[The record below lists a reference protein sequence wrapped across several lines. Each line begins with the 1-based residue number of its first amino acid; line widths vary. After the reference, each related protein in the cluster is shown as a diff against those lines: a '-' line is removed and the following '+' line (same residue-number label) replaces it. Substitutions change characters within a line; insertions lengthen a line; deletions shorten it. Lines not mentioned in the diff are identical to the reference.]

1 MLEPHLVPDGSAPGT
16 QSPLRSERPLTRREL
31 REREAADAART
42 AAAAGAVESGQA
54 PAQSGQGFGQQ
65 AVSAGYPQA
74 AAPVYPS
81 QPAAPVHPSQSSA
94 PVFPQ
99 QPAELVF
106 PQQMAAPVVSQP
118 QSAAPVFTQP
128 AQVSPQATSQPQAWQ
143 PAAYPPATHAPQPQ
157 AAPVLPPPAQPTAPA
172 APAAQHPTAAQPAP
186 MVQPAAQPVAPAAP
200 AAAQPV
206 RPGFDDLFGGLGAAP
221 HETIE
226 APVRRR
232 VAETIPNPEA
242 EQADRPTG
250 RGSASSMSRPA
261 DAPSARGRGAER
273 RPAGADAGGFDA
285 LFAGLGDDD
294 ESDEP
299 VSGTRGRSPRKAEKP
314 KKPSRAEKAAAKREA
329 SAKGAGPR
337 RGSSVPSAPRPVG
350 DVDLA
355 SLVAGGG
362 ASVAGA
368 LGVAAAGA
376 ASVGASAASGSAS
389 AASGSTP
396 AAAPGA
402 LPGLFGSAATPAPH
416 LAATTP
422 VRSDAASVIA
432 PPAGAPAG
440 FASAISA
447 AAGARPGP
455 DPAVPARAPLN
466 LDRPAGRADAVPV
479 DADITGVSDLLDF
492 GSSSDAAPAAA
503 PTATRRSAQRSEP
516 TRETPRSAG
525 PARRWAPQAASRP
538 AARPAA
544 SAPRRRRGTRQL
556 ASLVAMSFAALL
568 AVATTIPSLSLLTP
582 EDVQALALSDT
593 SGFGRDG
600 QRVTINGDVVAA
612 QGVQREGYEH
622 MSMSEVAE
630 AAGIRAEADF
640 VNNPAGTIQWPFAVG
655 VHIGD
660 HFGYRDCAGCSSD
673 HGGQDFNPGLGA
685 EIQAIADGTVAVST
699 DSGGSLGVVMMI
711 DHQIDGE
718 LVTSVYA
725 HMIEGSRRFEVG
737 DTVHVADVIG
747 QTGNTG
753 MSTGPHLHFEIRLG
767 GVNGTKVDPLDWLYA
782 NTN

>member
-1 MLEPHLVPDGSAPGT
+1 
-16 QSPLRSERPLTRREL
+16 
-31 REREAADAART
+31 
-42 AAAAGAVESGQA
+42 
-54 PAQSGQGFGQQ
+54 
-65 AVSAGYPQA
+65 
-74 AAPVYPS
+74 
-81 QPAAPVHPSQSSA
+81 
-94 PVFPQ
+94 
-99 QPAELVF
+99 
-106 PQQMAAPVVSQP
+106 
-118 QSAAPVFTQP
+118 
-128 AQVSPQATSQPQAWQ
+128 
-143 PAAYPPATHAPQPQ
+143 
-157 AAPVLPPPAQPTAPA
+157 
-172 APAAQHPTAAQPAP
+172 
-186 MVQPAAQPVAPAAP
+186 
-200 AAAQPV
+200 
-206 RPGFDDLFGGLGAAP
+206 
-221 HETIE
+221 
-226 APVRRR
+226 
-232 VAETIPNPEA
+232 
-242 EQADRPTG
+242 
-250 RGSASSMSRPA
+250 
-261 DAPSARGRGAER
+261 
-273 RPAGADAGGFDA
+273 
-285 LFAGLGDDD
+285 
-294 ESDEP
+294 
-299 VSGTRGRSPRKAEKP
+299 
-314 KKPSRAEKAAAKREA
+314 
-329 SAKGAGPR
+329 
-337 RGSSVPSAPRPVG
+337 
-350 DVDLA
+350 
-355 SLVAGGG
+355 
-362 ASVAGA
+362 
-368 LGVAAAGA
+368 
-376 ASVGASAASGSAS
+376 
-389 AASGSTP
+389 
-396 AAAPGA
+396 
-402 LPGLFGSAATPAPH
+402 
-416 LAATTP
+416 
-422 VRSDAASVIA
+422 
-432 PPAGAPAG
+432 
-440 FASAISA
+440 
-447 AAGARPGP
+447 
-455 DPAVPARAPLN
+455 VPARAPLN
-466 LDRPAGRADAVPV
+466 LDRPAGRADAAPV

-503 PTATRRSAQRSEP
+503 PTTTRRSAQRSEP

-747 QTGNTG
+747 QTGNTACRQVRTCTSRSASG
-753 MSTGPHLHFEIRLG
+753 ASTAQRSTRSTGSTPTR
-767 GVNGTKVDPLDWLYA
+767 TSRLYA
-782 NTN
+782 IQPAAAYPCNCALTCGRRRSRFCSLAKCMRIAIMRAVSGISAGFSCSSARLSTE